1 MSIFEDIKKVLEE
14 DNKLHPSDGSKIGY
28 AIDHFGLTI
37 EDILECSEH
46 AELSPV
52 GVVEF
57 LISAEA
63 SGKDVMAATKLLKDY
78 VVEQKELSEQE
89 RKEEYLKNS
98 SFAHIEEFQ
107 NKIKESENKEIIH
120 SGFKTLDKVLDG
132 GLYEGLYLVGA
143 IPSLGKTTMIMQ
155 MADNVAKQ
163 GRDVL
168 IFSLEMSRFEL
179 MAKSVSRCTVYEMKN
194 AGATNMDLKT
204 ARDITVGSRYKQYS
218 HTERKLISLA
228 INRFGTF
235 SKHLYVVEGMGDIGA
250 KDIGNKIQE
259 HIDMTGNVP
268 IVVIDYLQILEPWD
282 VRASD
287 KQNTDKT
294 VKELWKISREF
305 ETVVIAISSFNRAT
319 YNSKVSFG
327 AFKESGSLEYGAD
340 VAIGLQLEGAGDADF
355 DSTEAKNRNP
365 RRVEAVI
372 LKNRGGRTGDT
383 LCFEYFP
390 QYNLFKDKGLKGES
404 FV

>member
-1 MSIFEDIKKVLEE
+1 MNLFDEVKEALEKE
-14 DNKLHPSDGSKIGY
+14 NTLHPSDGSKIGY
-28 AIDHFGLTI
+28 AIDHYGLTI

-63 SGKDVMAATKLLKDY
+63 SGKNVDAATKLLKDY

-89 RKEEYLKNS
+89 KKEAYLKQS
-98 SFAHIEEFQ
+98 SFAHLEAFQ
-107 NKIKESENKEIIH
+107 QKVKDSENKQVIRT
-120 SGFKTLDKVLDG
+120 GFNTLDEVLDG

-155 MADNVAKQ
+155 IADFIARQN
-163 GRDVL
+163 RDVL

-179 MAKSVSRCTVYEMKN
+179 MAKSISRLTVYSMKD
-194 AGATNMDLKT
+194 AGASNEDLKS
-204 ARDITVGSRYKQYS
+204 ARDITVGSRYKFYS
-218 HTERKLISLA
+218 HMEKKLIALA
-228 INRFGTF
+228 TNKFAQF
-235 SKHLYVVEGMGDIGA
+235 AKHLFVVEGMGDIGA
-250 KDIGNKIQE
+250 LDISKKVQE
-259 HIDMTGNVP
+259 HIEMTGNVP
-268 IVVIDYLQILEPWD
+268 VVVIDYLQILEPWD

-294 VKELWKISREF
+294 VKELWKISREYD
-305 ETVVIAISSFNRAT
+305 TIILAISSFNRAT
-319 YNSKVSFG
+319 YNSRVSFG

-355 DSTEAKNRNP
+355 DSTEAKNRTP
-365 RRVEAVI
+365 RKVEAVI
-372 LKNRGGRTGDT
+372 LKNRGGKTGDT
-383 LCFEYFP
+383 VLFDYFP
-390 QYNLFKDKGLKGES
+390 KVNLFRDRGLKGES